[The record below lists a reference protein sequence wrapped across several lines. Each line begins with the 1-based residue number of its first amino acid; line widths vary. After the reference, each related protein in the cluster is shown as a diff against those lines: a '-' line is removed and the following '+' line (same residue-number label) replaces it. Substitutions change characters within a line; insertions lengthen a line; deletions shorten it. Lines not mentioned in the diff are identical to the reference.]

1 VVSQQDLKE
10 AQDSNQ
16 QLGLE
21 TTSITVGTFDLS
33 LILLVSS
40 IVRVSSGSSSAIHQ
54 VSLLNDSTNR
64 LVAPGPFSPTNN
76 VTWTWNFWGEIIG
89 SKFYL
94 KFYPDFSSSNTSVQG
109 FNEVFYTVSDFENDP
124 RPLTYGKSTQSLFL
138 SAYDSI
144 NGTRANKVNFTLTH

>member
-76 VTWTWNFWGEIIG
+76 VTWNLELLGRNYWKQILPKI
-89 SKFYL
+89 
-94 KFYPDFSSSNTSVQG
+94 
-109 FNEVFYTVSDFENDP
+109 
-124 RPLTYGKSTQSLFL
+124 L
-138 SAYDSI
+138 S
-144 NGTRANKVNFTLTH
+144 RFF